1 MKEKQRILLN
11 GLNCVRWWNGS
22 FGFN

>member
-22 FGFN
+22 FDFN